1 MPQPEENNANFH
13 PAIAFYVSPDSA
25 AEPPYYFPQSP
36 TAERRV
42 PSAECRAWCLTTLQR
57 LVQINSINPKLAP
70 GAPGEREI
78 ADYTALRLQEIG
90 LEVER
95 HEPEPGRISITGR
108 LRGTGGG
115 KSLMLNG
122 HYDTVE
128 VDAMAEPFS
137 GAVRD
142 GKLYGRGSY
151 DMKGSVAAGMT
162 AAKMLKDGGAPLRGD
177 VIVAAVADEEYGSC
191 GTADIARRI
200 PVDGAIVT
208 EPTALEIC
216 LAHKGYLWIAVETLG
231 RAAHGSKFDQGI
243 DANIR
248 MGRFLSRLDR
258 LEQELRRRPP
268 HRLVGPPSLHA
279 ATVHGGTGLS
289 TYSAGCRLEIER
301 RTIPGE
307 TEAGA
312 MAEIAALVAELTTE
326 DPSFKATLDCFFARD
341 PFEVAP
347 DAPVVRSLAD
357 AAATVLGHPPKMVGD
372 TPWMDSALL
381 SAAGVETVVF
391 GPTGAGAH
399 AAVEWVD
406 LESVFQTADV
416 LAATARH
423 YCQ

>member
-1 MPQPEENNANFH
+1 MP
-13 PAIAFYVSPDSA
+13 S
-25 AEPPYYFPQSP
+25 
-36 TAERRV
+36 T
-42 PSAECRAWCLTTLQR
+42 ECRAWCVATLQR

-70 GAPGEREI
+70 GAPGEREV
-78 ADYTALRLQEIG
+78 ADYTAARLAELG

-95 HEPEPGRISITGR
+95 HEPEPGRISVTGR
-108 LRGTGGG
+108 LPGSGGG

-128 VDAMAEPFS
+128 VDGMAEPFS

-151 DMKGSVAAGMT
+151 DMKGSVAAGM
-162 AAKMLKDGGAPLRGD
+162 AAVKMLKDSGSVLRGD

-191 GTADIARRI
+191 GTADLARRI
-200 PVDGAIVT
+200 QADGAIVT

-216 LAHKGYLWIAVETLG
+216 VAHKGYLWIAVETQG
-231 RAAHGSKFDQGI
+231 RAAHGSKVDQGV

-248 MGRFLSRLDR
+248 MGRFLGRLDR
-258 LEQELRRRPP
+258 LERELRRRPA

-289 TYSAGCRLEIER
+289 TYAASCRLEIER

-312 MAEIAALVAELTTE
+312 VAEIEALVSELAAE
-326 DPSFKATLDCFFARD
+326 DPGFQATVKCFFARE
-341 PFEVAP
+341 PFEVSP
-347 DAPVVRSLAD
+347 ETSVVRSLAA
-357 AAATVLGHPPKMVGD
+357 AAATVLGRTPGMFGD

-381 SAAGVETVVF
+381 AAAGVETVVF
-391 GPTGAGAH
+391 GPAGAGAH
-399 AAVEWVD
+399 ASVEWVD